1 MPQSNK
7 SSSQSSNQT
16 SPVTVF
22 TMIITG
28 IILVFLDTIM
38 TIFSSIELFI
48 MQTPILK
55 QIYYFF
61 MI

>member
-1 MPQSNK
+1 MALPIK
-7 SSSQSSNQT
+7 PT
-16 SPVTVF
+16 PVSML
-22 TMIITG
+22 MIIVCG
-28 IILVFLDTIM
+28 IVLFFIDTAMRI
-38 TIFSSIELFI
+38 SSAIELLI